1 MIDIHNI
8 NGYGIEDPGF
18 ALLREVAQKY
28 CPEEFQE
35 QRKELFPDE
44 PLNLAAI
51 DKGEDFGIGIPET
64 QKLRDLHYEEADTL
78 NSEQIKKDFPV
89 LNQKVNGHDL
99 VWLDNGATTQ
109 KPNQVIDKI
118 SDYYRTYNSNIH
130 RGAHTLAARATDAY
144 EEAREKVQRFINAA
158 TSEEIIFVRGTTEG
172 INLVAQT
179 YGRQFLTPGD
189 EVIVSELDHHANIV
203 PWQRVCQEKGCTLKA
218 IPTDKN
224 GDLVLSEFERLITP
238 RTRFVS
244 VGHVN
249 NTFGTINDVRRII
262 DIAHSHNIPVLIDG
276 AQSIA
281 HTPVDVQQL
290 GADFFVFSGHKIYG
304 PNGIGVVYGRKDLL
318 DKMQPWQG
326 GGNMIKDVTIERT
339 EYNVPPARFEAGTP
353 NVADAIGLGAA
364 LDYVSHLGI
373 RNIEAHEHKL
383 TEYAREQLA
392 QIPGLTLIGNPKN
405 RVSVVSFVLDGI
417 PVPEVGTLLDKEG
430 IETKILTTKYQKPD
444 SYGALSMP
452 VYYTAAFEFES
463 AKAMGDAFCGRS
475 MAPSYARI
483 ANPTTTYL
491 EERVRQLTGA
501 TSVTALNTGMTA
513 IHYALTAV
521 SAAGLNIV
529 ASKHLFGNSVS
540 LIRDTLGNFGVE
552 PRFID
557 FTKPDEVEAQIDDKT
572 CALFFEIITNPQ
584 LFVADIRKLADIA
597 HKAGVPL
604 IADTTIVPFST
615 FRAADFGVDIEVVS
629 STKYISGGG
638 TGLGGLLIDYGR
650 FDWSQAP
657 SPALQARTKRVGK
670 KLAFTARVKTELI
683 TNLGGLMTPQVAYME
698 TLGLDTLDIRF
709 RRQAETTLWLA
720 RQCQQLPEIKRV
732 NYTGLEDNPFYNLS
746 KLQFGPLPGAVF
758 TIDLESKEAAWAFI
772 DKLQTIRRATNLFDR
787 KSLAIHPASTIF
799 GLFTAEQCAEM
810 SVLDTTVRLSIG
822 LEAGIDLLEDIKT
835 AIK

>member
-1 MIDIHNI
+1 MLNLTDINSFPAQD
-8 NGYGIEDPGF
+8 GG
-18 ALLREVAQKY
+18 ALTLLRDLAQKY
-28 CPEEFQE
+28 CPEEAREVRQSV
-35 QRKELFPDE
+35 FPDE
-44 PLNLAAI
+44 TLHLEELEAGFKQLLAGGSGYA
-51 DKGEDFGIGIPET
+51 DLPYFGDADDTRGSVKVVPQDNGFGIGIPET
-64 QKLRDLHYEEADTL
+64 QKLHNLHYEEVDTL

-109 KPNQVIDKI
+109 KPIQVIDKI
-118 SDYYRTYNSNIH
+118 SDYYTHYNSNIH

-203 PWQRVCQEKGCTLKA
+203 PWQQVAHEKGATLKA

-224 GDLVLSEFERLITP
+224 GDLILSEFERLITP

-249 NTFGTINDVRRII
+249 NTFGTINDVKRII
-262 DIAHSHNIPVLIDG
+262 DIAHGHNIPVLIDG

-392 QIPGLTLIGNPKN
+392 QIKGLTLIGNPKN

-417 PVPEVGTLLDKEG
+417 PVPETGTLLDKEG
-430 IETKILTTKYQKPD
+430 I
-444 SYGALSMP
+444 A
-452 VYYTAAFEFES
+452 
-463 AKAMGDAFCGRS
+463 
-475 MAPSYARI
+475 
-483 ANPTTTYL
+483 
-491 EERVRQLTGA
+491 VR
-501 TSVTALNTGMTA
+501 
-513 IHYALTAV
+513 
-521 SAAGLNIV
+521 AG
-529 ASKHLFGNSVS
+529 HHC
-540 LIRDTLGNFGVE
+540 
-552 PRFID
+552 
-557 FTKPDEVEAQIDDKT
+557 AQ
-572 CALFFEIITNPQ
+572 
-584 LFVADIRKLADIA
+584 
-597 HKAGVPL
+597 
-604 IADTTIVPFST
+604 
-615 FRAADFGVDIEVVS
+615 
-629 STKYISGGG
+629 
-638 TGLGGLLIDYGR
+638 
-650 FDWSQAP
+650 
-657 SPALQARTKRVGK
+657 PALRA
-670 KLAFTARVKTELI
+670 
-683 TNLGGLMTPQVAYME
+683 LGY
-698 TLGLDTLDIRF
+698 
-709 RRQAETTLWLA
+709 
-720 RQCQQLPEIKRV
+720 
-732 NYTGLEDNPFYNLS
+732 
-746 KLQFGPLPGAVF
+746 
-758 TIDLESKEAAWAFI
+758 
-772 DKLQTIRRATNLFDR
+772 
-787 KSLAIHPASTIF
+787 
-799 GLFTAEQCAEM
+799 EM
-810 SVLDTTVRLSIG
+810 SVRPTFALYNTREDVDKLVVAVRKIVGSR
-822 LEAGIDLLEDIKT
+822 KV
-835 AIK
+835 